1 MYPNVCCIKKNN
13 KSTIDILYNNTH
25 FQSCM
30 KTRKMWKGSAN
41 KYKPIESRVSFSTSP
56 TLTLFRNIRIQRSGI
71 EFTRVCKPTRL
82 RTNSHNAL
90 VTFHVASRTKKERER
105 EKEKMKRETR
115 GETWNEKDRKNR
127 TWRTRAPLPLSLA
140 RRNFATRRNG
150 SPTCNQ
156 NLDRKLPMNFF
167 SSPLFHAFFRPLSLS
182 RFFENDRIFGLLAI
196 SFAHGVSKS
205 VAKRFAIGIE
215 ISCARRFPFRFRS
228 FVPSSW

>member
-1 MYPNVCCIKKNN
+1 MNDHRYNWKLFQVYQFRKYYYVICNIFIYDSSKRNIITLNWINFIFLDSMYPNVCCIKKNN
-13 KSTIDILYNNTH
+13 KSTIDILYNIH

-30 KTRKMWKGSAN
+30 KTRKIWKGSAN

-90 VTFHVASRTKKERER
+90 ATFHVASRTKKERER

-140 RRNFATRRNG
+140 RPGCDST
-150 SPTCNQ
+150 Q
-156 NLDRKLPMNFF
+156 
-167 SSPLFHAFFRPLSLS
+167 
-182 RFFENDRIFGLLAI
+182 RIPDL
-196 SFAHGVSKS
+196 
-205 VAKRFAIGIE
+205 
-215 ISCARRFPFRFRS
+215 
-228 FVPSSW
+228 

>member
-30 KTRKMWKGSAN
+30 KTRKMWKDSAN
-41 KYKPIESRVSFSTSP
+41 KYKPIESRVSFSTSS

-90 VTFHVASRTKKERER
+90 ATFHVASRTKKERER

-115 GETWNEKDRKNR
+115 GERG
-127 TWRTRAPLPLSLA
+127 TRRIVKIVRDEHVHLFPYLSLVPV
-140 RRNFATRRNG
+140 ATRRNG